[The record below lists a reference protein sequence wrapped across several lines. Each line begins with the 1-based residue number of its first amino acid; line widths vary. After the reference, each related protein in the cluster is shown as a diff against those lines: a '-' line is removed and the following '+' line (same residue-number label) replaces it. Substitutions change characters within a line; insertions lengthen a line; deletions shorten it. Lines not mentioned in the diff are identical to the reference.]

1 MTRPLRLGAPVDM
14 HTSACTSFMPI
25 LHANQTLHK
34 HAKGFCIQVFN
45 MHTCLPQQAQTSW
58 VPFTQSEASHHPAYI
73 ELLSLPYFQFQD
85 CNRKTYLYFEKS
97 RPTFSGDLVWLRC
110 WCSAFNTWPKPAF
123 GAEVSLLI
131 ARSGRQWG
139 RRGVTPIA
147 LHFRGS
153 WSSLILSNGHYSAS
167 SYRSKIPAPKIEK
180 YKNSIDW
187 AMHKWNYF

>member
-1 MTRPLRLGAPVDM
+1 MQKD
-14 HTSACTSFMPI
+14 
-25 LHANQTLHK
+25 
-34 HAKGFCIQVFN
+34 FCIRVFN

-58 VPFTQSEASHHPAYI
+58 VPFTQTVWGFPPSCLHWITISAIFPVP
-73 ELLSLPYFQFQD
+73 SLGKMD
-85 CNRKTYLYFEKS
+85 CNRKTYLCFEKS

-110 WCSAFNTWPKPAF
+110 WCSAFNTWPKPTF

-139 RRGVTPIA
+139 RRGVTLIA